1 MKIKI
6 DKVVS
11 ELENKDNE
19 LQNIRNNLV
28 NQQTKQASL

>member
-1 MKIKI
+1 MKMKI

>member
-1 MKIKI
+1 MKMKI
-6 DKVVS
+6 DRVVA

-19 LQNIRNNLV
+19 LQNIRNTLV